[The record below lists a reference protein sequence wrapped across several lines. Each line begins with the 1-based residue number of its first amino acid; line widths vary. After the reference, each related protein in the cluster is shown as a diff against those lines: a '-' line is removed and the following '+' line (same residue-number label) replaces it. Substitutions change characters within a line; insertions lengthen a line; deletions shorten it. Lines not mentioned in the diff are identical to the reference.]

1 MLANSVGLLGIGYST
16 LNMMLNDSTPLPP
29 DRHDELDQVVDCP
42 GQPGVGAEL
51 LADPDQDQG
60 VEDRRPIQVWHGTP
74 ASN

>member
-29 DRHDELDQVVDCP
+29 DSHDKLDQIVDRP

-51 LADPDQDQG
+51 LADADQDQG
-60 VEDRRPIQVWHGTP
+60 VDHRRPIQVWHGTP